1 MTVDESKIREAFEEK
16 NWTEIKSQDSWSVF
30 KIMSE
35 FVTGYETLSKIGPCV
50 AIFGSARTKPDNKY
64 YKMAEE
70 TAYLLVKKGF
80 GIITGLKHLHISKKS
95 STFAG
100 QLSACTRVR
109 ISR

>member
-1 MTVDESKIREAFEEK
+1 MIDESKIREAFEEK
-16 NWTEIKSQDSWSVF
+16 NWAEIKSHDSWSVF

-70 TAYLLVKKGF
+70 FTYRIHKRQSARHV
-80 GIITGLKHLHISKKS
+80 
-95 STFAG
+95 FA
-100 QLSACTRVR
+100 QLE
-109 ISR
+109 

>member
-1 MTVDESKIREAFEEK
+1 MTIDESKIREAFEEK

-70 TAYLLVKKGF
+70 AAYLA
-80 GIITGLKHLHISKKS
+80 SK
-95 STFAG
+95 A
-100 QLSACTRVR
+100 
-109 ISR
+109 

>member
-1 MTVDESKIREAFEEK
+1 MTIDESKIREAFEEK

-70 TAYLLVKKGF
+70 AAYLLVKKIIF
-80 GIITGLKHLHISKKS
+80 SCIYLILMIITLYGFL
-95 STFAG
+95 A
-100 QLSACTRVR
+100 
-109 ISR
+109 